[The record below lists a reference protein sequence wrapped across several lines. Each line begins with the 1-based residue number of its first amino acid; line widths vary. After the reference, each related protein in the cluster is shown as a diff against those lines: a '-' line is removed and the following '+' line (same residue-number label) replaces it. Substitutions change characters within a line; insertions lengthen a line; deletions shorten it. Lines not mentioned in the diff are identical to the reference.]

1 MKFFE
6 TSKYHFFKKSTYIS
20 LRWIGIIGQLTSI
33 YFVYFFLDFKFN
45 FLVSNLIVSLGIISN
60 LYLIFVYQKT
70 QLSDRSAFTFL
81 VIDIFQLGALLYLT
95 GGVKNPFV
103 IFLIIPSVFSSSNL
117 SFKTKIEEYSRYFSA
132 RSRSLSIRSNAS
144 SRLLLSRVC
153 SRICL

>member
-20 LRWIGIIGQLTSI
+20 LRWIGIIGQLISI
-33 YFVYFFLDFKFN
+33 YFVYFFLDFRFN

-70 QLSDRSAFTFL
+70 QLSDRSAFIFL

-95 GGVKNPFV
+95 GGVTNPFV

-117 SFKTKIEEYSRYFSA
+117 SFRTNF
-132 RSRSLSIRSNAS
+132 
-144 SRLLLSRVC
+144 LLVALTIVA
-153 SRICL
+153 IF